1 LRRVSGME
9 RRLAEAA
16 RLGFTCAVVPPGVK
30 TVPIGLRAMAAD
42 NITAAMKVLTEI
54 SNNCVKGG
62 RSEEGQWP

>member
-1 LRRVSGME
+1 ME

-54 SNNCVKGG
+54 SSTVKGG
-62 RSEEGQWP
+62 RSKEGQCP